1 MDAVFWLLIAVVLLA
16 YFFDAI
22 EIILSEVHWVL
33 LLGVLAALAF
43 W

>member
-1 MDAVFWLLIAVVLLA
+1 MELVFLLLIGVALLA

-22 EIILSEVHWVL
+22 EVFFSDLQWVL
-33 LLGVLAALAF
+33 LLGFLAALAL

>member
-1 MDAVFWLLIAVVLLA
+1 MEIVFWLLIAVVLLA

-22 EIILSEVHWVL
+22 EIILSDVQWVL
-33 LLGVLAALAF
+33 LLGVLAALAL